1 MPGGIASKAKGRP
14 CQRLRLW
21 HEPGWGCGLPCCAPL
36 NDAVNDSEAG
46 VFRDRANQSMR
57 LADALTVLASQKC
70 ELMQCGC
77 SFYPFIPFRRLQGR
91 PVMFY
96 FQKIKVTLSVL
107 WITAATTMTLASAQE
122 AALSEV
128 ERQGLAACLVKC
140 PDGDRACINRCI
152 SKSQTG
158 GVVWSDGARACI
170 RGCRTEYPL
179 SQIAAQKAADE
190 IFGCIAG
197 CLDQMVR

>member
-1 MPGGIASKAKGRP
+1 MHR
-14 CQRLRLW
+14 
-21 HEPGWGCGLPCCAPL
+21 
-36 NDAVNDSEAG
+36 
-46 VFRDRANQSMR
+46 
-57 LADALTVLASQKC
+57 ADALTVLASQKC

-91 PVMFY
+91 PVMLD

-152 SKSQTG
+152 SKSQTR

-197 CLDQMVR
+197 CLANGPIAATSLCAGREEDWNS